1 MKLEFYGKI
10 IISNAAKRG
19 ILKFDVIAVSVSI
32 IKALH
37 LSKLRPAKNIS
48 RRREAAWYFINTIK
62 LDINCVFLYK

>member
-48 RRREAAWYFINTIK
+48 RRREAA
-62 LDINCVFLYK
+62 